1 MRTRLLDYARSRAN
15 AASSMTGRAKPT
27 YKNIALVLASLV
39 FSLSLIELALRLLG
53 WSFPIFAQPD
63 SNLGWSFRPRLQGW
77 ATHENTAYVHINRL
91 GFRGA
96 DWAQEARGFRI
107 AVLGDSF
114 AESSNLPEEQAL
126 TTVIQQNLRACPAFA
141 DGIEVLNLG
150 VSGYGTGQEY
160 VLLTTRL
167 EALRPDMVLLAF
179 YAGNDV
185 ANNARALSEPGQT
198 EKPYF
203 SVSPEG
209 GLVLDDSFRAS
220 ATFRN
225 TVARDWSK
233 RMINASYLLQA
244 FKQLAAG
251 KSVIPEPKSL
261 DRVHVGD
268 VARPPL
274 FAPEYI
280 ELFAPPRDQTWA
292 GAWAVTEKVLT
303 SMREWAQARR
313 VQFGIIIIPAPI
325 QVLPTPELRR
335 AATAKFGLEDLEYP
349 VERIAR
355 AAQSTEIPFLD
366 LRDPLRKEG
375 DAKQIFLYGFS
386 PRYGDGHLN
395 AVGNSVSGDT
405 IAAWVCE
412 QRAAHQQ

>member
-1 MRTRLLDYARSRAN
+1 MTSRAE
-15 AASSMTGRAKPT
+15 AI

-39 FSLSLIELALRLLG
+39 FSLVLIELALRLLG
-53 WSFPIFAQPD
+53 WSFPVFAQPD

-77 ATHENTAYVHINRL
+77 ATHENTAYVRINRL

-96 DWAQEARGFRI
+96 DWPQDARGFRI

-114 AESSNLPEEQAL
+114 AESSNLPEEHAL
-126 TTVIQQNLRACPAFA
+126 TSVIQQNLRACPAFA
-141 DGIEVLNLG
+141 GGVEVLNLG

-167 EALRPDMVLLAF
+167 EPLHPDMVLLAF

-185 ANNARALSEPGQT
+185 ANNVRALSEPGQT

-209 GLVLDDSFRAS
+209 SLVPDASFRAS
-220 ATFRN
+220 ASFQN
-225 TVARDWSK
+225 IVARDWGK
-233 RMINASYLLQA
+233 RLINASYLLQA

-251 KSVIPEPKSL
+251 KPIRPEPKPL
-261 DRVHVGD
+261 DPVHLGD
-268 VARPPL
+268 VPQPPPL

-280 ELFAPPRDQTWA
+280 ELFAPPRDATWT

-303 SMREWAQARR
+303 SMREWAQVRR

-335 AATAKFGLEDLEYP
+335 AAVAKFGLEDLEYP

-355 AAQSTEIPFLD
+355 AAQSTQTPFLD
-366 LRDPLRKEG
+366 LRGALRKEG

-395 AVGNSVSGDT
+395 AVGNSVSGDA
-405 IAAWVCE
+405 IAGWVCE
-412 QRAAHQQ
+412 QRAAHPQ